1 MWSHLQGAKCHHV
14 TRIVPTPENHV
25 TLGKCETLLHLHR
38 PCLKLLK
45 MLSTLYQKVKDV
57 SVVRRLS
64 FAANFLPRGMPN
76 YWETVA
82 SFSVAHRQSRNNL
95 TSEQV
100 QVLSENLELIDKE
113 AFATDQDLIK
123 EIVEM
128 PLCGTAV
135 PQGIILISS
144 RENCSIC
151 GSKLKIRADRPSTVT
166 VYDDCLG
173 TLLATH
179 FTKYCRKLGC
189 SYQQHYGFS
198 TRGDSSEALYDS
210 DWHSLRYFMSSHE
223 TAFAIDMLR

>member
-1 MWSHLQGAKCHHV
+1 MSRA
-14 TRIVPTPENHV
+14 
-25 TLGKCETLLHLHR
+25 R
-38 PCLKLLK
+38 PCLKLPK
-45 MLSTLYQKVKDV
+45 MLSTLYQKIKDV
-57 SVVRRLS
+57 SVFRRLS
-64 FAANFLPRGMPN
+64 FAANFLPRSMPN

-100 QVLSENLELIDKE
+100 QVLTENLEMIDKE
-113 AFATDQDLIK
+113 AFSTDQDLIK

-128 PLCGTAV
+128 PRCGTDV
-135 PQGIILISS
+135 PQGIILISP

-151 GSKLKIRADRPSTVT
+151 GSKLKIRADRSSTVT

-210 DWHSLRYFMSSHE
+210 DWPSLRYFMSSRE
-223 TAFAIDMLR
+223 TAFAVDMLRRLDSEILIGQISYKQRSDLYNYIHW